1 MGRINYGRVVLG
13 GLVAGLIINAGEW
26 LFHSMFGAAMEQ
38 RMAAAGINIGP
49 NAIMGFIVI
58 GFIVGIIAVWL
69 YAGVRPRFGPGV
81 RTGVMVAV
89 AVWAIGPA
97 VGNAAMK
104 AMDLTTVQQAMT
116 GAVWSL
122 VEYVVGIVAGAWLYR
137 EEGSSR
143 AM

>member
-13 GLVAGLIINAGEW
+13 GLLAGLIANAGEW
-26 LFHSMFGAAMEQ
+26 LFHAMFGAAIEQ
-38 RMAAAGINIGP
+38 RMTAMGINFGP
-49 NAIMGFIVI
+49 NAIVGFIVI
-58 GFIVGIIAVWL
+58 YFIVGIIGVWL

-81 RTGVMVAV
+81 RTAVMVAV

-104 AMDLTTVQQAMT
+104 AMDLLTVQQAVT

-122 VEYVVGIVAGAWLYR
+122 VQWVVAIVAGAWLYR

>member
-13 GLVAGLIINAGEW
+13 GLLAGLIINAGEW
-26 LFHSMFGAAMEQ
+26 LFHSMFGAAIEQ
-38 RMAAAGINIGP
+38 RMTAAGINFGP

-58 GFIVGIIAVWL
+58 GFITGIIAVWL

-81 RTGVMVAV
+81 RTALMVAV

-104 AMDLTTVQQAMT
+104 AMDLTTMQQALT
-116 GAVWSL
+116 GTVWSL
-122 VEYVVGIVAGAWLYR
+122 VEYVVAIIAGAWLYR